1 MVTDPNMCMLLH
13 FKSIKWSVI
22 THTLTVCGSIYFN
35 SPFNENNRDNI
46 QSKPVLGITHQKIL
60 KHILWHELSIWS
72 NARLLR
78 SLFRPVFD
86 QLEVIRHREIKCS
99 SRMHSSSIS
108 SNLSFDKR
116 YLFVG
121 SSFHDCISCILF
133 ESLNEALWI
142 FWRQSHN
149 IWQPSGLYLISGLCN
164 FCSWPEKLDVELRSE
179 IVFRRLKCL
188 YQDQNVNN
196 LWKCKRRGGWKIQK
210 D

>member
-1 MVTDPNMCMLLH
+1 MIGNYTHSDCMWINLLQLAFQWKQQRQH
-13 FKSIKWSVI
+13 SIKTCTWDNSSKNTKTHLVAWAFNLIQCSSPQKYFLATLWS
-22 THTLTVCGSIYFN
+22 TTF
-35 SPFNENNRDNI
+35 
-46 QSKPVLGITHQKIL
+46 
-60 KHILWHELSIWS
+60 
-72 NARLLR
+72 
-78 SLFRPVFD
+78 
-86 QLEVIRHREIKCS
+86 EVIRHREIKCS